1 MYYIMKKMH
10 ATIIPEKTI
19 YKKERQDNNTRL
31 YTKPGQYREH

>member
-19 YKKERQDNNTRL
+19 YKKERQDNTRL